1 MNWRRKL
8 HQHKRD
14 LLTGFVIFVVG
25 FAVFLGSPVRPI
37 SDSIYTFVVS
47 ESLLKHGSFAID
59 QFGVPRLEPRYN
71 GSYVENG
78 RINELEWVGNRLYYF
93 LPPGSSVLSLPYVA
107 LMDFFGL
114 SVINKDGSYNLRKE
128 IQLQLI
134 FSAFLMALLGSIF
147 YFSGR
152 LVLPALWSV
161 IIALGGILATQVW
174 STLSGS
180 MWSDTWGI
188 FLLGLVV
195 WMLVAEASAGIPLRP
210 YRLPPC
216 WPGLTLCDRPTRF
229 QSWRFP
235 FTYFFTTVGYLR
247 GMR

>member
-25 FAVFLGSPVRPI
+25 FAVFLCSPVRPI

-71 GSYVENG
+71 GSYMENG
-78 RINELEWVGNRLYYF
+78 RITELEWVGNRLYYF
-93 LPPGSSVLSLPYVA
+93 LPPGTSVLSLPYVA
-107 LMDFFGL
+107 LMDSFGL
-114 SVINKDGSYNLRKE
+114 SVINKDGTYNLRKE

-147 YFSGR
+147 YFSSR

-161 IIALGGILATQVW
+161 IIALGGTLATQVW

-188 FLLGLVV
+188 FLVGRSEEHTSELQSLTNLVCRLLLEKKKNSIYTEAVTGRRGLAITNIVMILDILRSVV
-195 WMLVAEASAGIPLRP
+195 
-210 YRLPPC
+210 
-216 WPGLTLCDRPTRF
+216 
-229 QSWRFP
+229 
-235 FTYFFTTVGYLR
+235 
-247 GMR
+247 